1 MSKLIYDIKG
11 KNLEGVTMNFK
22 DMTDKDIE
30 ALMKTERFS
39 LTCAPGGENNR
50 GMEIIGRMPIKG
62 EGFTAQD
69 IEELVPYFRKLMN
82 GDMKEN
88 MEKVSMLN
96 LNKISDDKTIEN
108 LSVDDQGRVLVLR
121 DWASKT
127 MGAECWTKEVFK
139 ELASKRWDAEYLD
152 PNKYRTE
159 IKDGKE
165 IKVRGKRMNKLAR
178 TNLCFVAGR
187 EQEPAVYEGK
197 GTIYDLKKM
206 EYLNKGVE
214 RLRQQIADGLIYI
227 GSKTKV
233 EINVVEGNRYYD
245 LKKTGI
251 GFHGDTERVVVI
263 CLTIGGGGGYPMRFQ
278 WFKDGMPIGNSI
290 DLALNDGDVY
300 IMSEKSVGADW
311 KLRSKYTLR
320 HSAGAEKYRSLKK
333 WEKRA
338 AKKAEIKDNNKNVI
352 KKVNKKVEINSEEA
366 LKKKD
371 AALKKKEE
379 VALKKKIR
387 KEKAL
392 ERKKKAEA
400 RALKIKED
408 KEAHPEK
415 YYKKSLKKLSW
426 DDSRTGFYE
435 WLAVQAEHE
444 CAPEHD
450 YFKEFQ
456 DIWTGKAD
464 DYSNKMNID
473 EWENHFNLYIGLCKY
488 SEFM

>member
-1 MSKLIYDIKG
+1 MNNNQVKQNSKTT
-11 KNLEGVTMNFK
+11 NTTNMNS
-22 DMTDKDIE
+22 
-30 ALMKTERFS
+30 ERIS
-39 LTCAPGGENNR
+39 LTMAPGGENNR

-62 EGFTAQD
+62 EGFTSSD
-69 IEELVPYFRKLMN
+69 IEGLGPYFKAKTNIVMN
-82 GDMKEN
+82 KYGDRP
-88 MEKVSMLN
+88 VSVLDLN
-96 LNKISDDKTIEN
+96 ALSLNDTINDLSDDN
-108 LSVDDQGRVLVLR
+108 QARVLILR
-121 DWASKT
+121 DWAK
-127 MGAECWTKEVFK
+127 GLDKEIYN
-139 ELASKRWDAEYLD
+139 EIAPIRWDAEYLD

-159 IKDGKE
+159 IVDGKE
-165 IKVRGKRMNKLAR
+165 VKVRGKRMNKRAR
-178 TNLCFVAGR
+178 TNLCFVADR
-187 EQEPAVYEGK
+187 EQKPAVYEGK

-206 EYLNKGVE
+206 NNLNKAVE
-214 RLRQQIADGLIYI
+214 TLRKQIEDGLIEI
-227 GSKTKV
+227 GSETKV
-233 EINVVEGNRYYD
+233 IINVVEGNRYYD

-263 CLTIGGGGGYPMRFQ
+263 CISIGGWNYPMRWQ
-278 WFKDGMPIGNSI
+278 WFKDGMPIGKPIDIHLNS
-290 DLALNDGDVY
+290 GDVY
-300 IMSEKSVGADW
+300 IMSEKAVGADW

-352 KKVNKKVEINSEEA
+352 KKVNKKVEINSEAA
-366 LKKKD
+366 LKKKE

-464 DYSNKMNID
+464 DYSSKMNID
-473 EWENHFNLYIGLCKY
+473 EWEKHFNLYIGLCKY

>member
-1 MSKLIYDIKG
+1 
-11 KNLEGVTMNFK
+11 MNNNQVK
-22 DMTDKDIE
+22 QNSNTTNTTNMNS
-30 ALMKTERFS
+30 ERIS
-39 LTCAPGGENNR
+39 LTMAPGGENHR
-50 GMEIIGRMPIKG
+50 GNQLIGRMPIKG
-62 EGFTAQD
+62 EGFKYSD
-69 IEELVPYFRKLMN
+69 IEIMGEKIRKSMGDNVEVLDLNTLSDVNVIKELGN
-82 GDMKEN
+82 E
-88 MEKVSMLN
+88 
-96 LNKISDDKTIEN
+96 
-108 LSVDDQGRVLVLR
+108 DQARVLILR
-121 DWASKT
+121 NWASKDT
-127 MGAECWTKEVFK
+127 TKQIYKECVENKWD
-139 ELASKRWDAEYLD
+139 SKYLD

-165 IKVRGKRMNKLAR
+165 VRIRGRVMNKLAR
-178 TNLCFVAGR
+178 TNLCYVAGMS
-187 EQEPAVYEGK
+187 QEPEYIEGK
-197 GTIYDLKKM
+197 GTIIDLNTKST
-206 EYLNKGVE
+206 LNSEVSKLRTTLQTALVE
-214 RLRQQIADGLIYI
+214 G
-227 GSKTKV
+227 GSDSKV

-320 HSAGAEKYRSLKK
+320 HSAGAERYRSLKK

-352 KKVNKKVEINSEEA
+352 KKVNKKVEINSEAA
-366 LKKKD
+366 LKKKE
-371 AALKKKEE
+371 AVLKKKEE

-473 EWENHFNLYIGLCKY
+473 EWEKHFNLYIGLCKY

>member
-1 MSKLIYDIKG
+1 MNNNQVKQNSKTT
-11 KNLEGVTMNFK
+11 NTTNMNS
-22 DMTDKDIE
+22 
-30 ALMKTERFS
+30 ERIS
-39 LTCAPGGENNR
+39 LTMAPGGENHR
-50 GMEIIGRMPIKG
+50 GNQLIGRMPIKG
-62 EGFTAQD
+62 EGFKYSD
-69 IEELVPYFRKLMN
+69 IEIMGEKIRKSM
-82 GDMKEN
+82 GDNVE
-88 MEKVSMLN
+88 VLN
-96 LNKISDDKTIEN
+96 LNTLSDVNVIKELGN
-108 LSVDDQGRVLVLR
+108 EDQARVLILR
-121 DWASKT
+121 NWASKDT
-127 MGAECWTKEVFK
+127 TKQIYKECVENKWD
-139 ELASKRWDAEYLD
+139 SKYLD

-165 IKVRGKRMNKLAR
+165 VRIRGRVMNKLAR
-178 TNLCFVAGR
+178 TNLCYVAGMS
-187 EQEPAVYEGK
+187 QEPEYIEGK
-197 GTIYDLKKM
+197 GTIIDLNTKST
-206 EYLNKGVE
+206 LNSEVSKLRTTLQTALVE
-214 RLRQQIADGLIYI
+214 G
-227 GSKTKV
+227 GSDSKV

-320 HSAGAEKYRSLKK
+320 HSAGAERYRSLKK

-352 KKVNKKVEINSEEA
+352 KKVNKKVEINSEAA
-366 LKKKD
+366 LKKKE
-371 AALKKKEE
+371 AVLKKKEE

-473 EWENHFNLYIGLCKY
+473 EWEKHFNLYIGLCKY

>member
-1 MSKLIYDIKG
+1 M
-11 KNLEGVTMNFK
+11 NNNQVTKQNFK
-22 DMTDKDIE
+22 TTNTTNMNS
-30 ALMKTERFS
+30 ERIS
-39 LTCAPGGENNR
+39 LTMAPGGENHR
-50 GMEIIGRMPIKG
+50 GNQLIGRMPIKG
-62 EGFTAQD
+62 EGFKYSD
-69 IEELVPYFRKLMN
+69 IEIMGEKIRKSMGDNVEVLDLNTLSDVNVIKELGN
-82 GDMKEN
+82 E
-88 MEKVSMLN
+88 
-96 LNKISDDKTIEN
+96 
-108 LSVDDQGRVLVLR
+108 DQARVLILR
-121 DWASKT
+121 NWASKDT
-127 MGAECWTKEVFK
+127 TKQIYKECVENKWD
-139 ELASKRWDAEYLD
+139 SKYLD

-165 IKVRGKRMNKLAR
+165 VRIRGRVMNKLAR
-178 TNLCFVAGR
+178 TNLCYVAGMS
-187 EQEPAVYEGK
+187 QEPEYIEGK
-197 GTIYDLKKM
+197 GTIIDLNTKST
-206 EYLNKGVE
+206 LNSEVSKLRTTLQTALVE
-214 RLRQQIADGLIYI
+214 G
-227 GSKTKV
+227 GSDSKV

-263 CLTIGGGGGYPMRFQ
+263 CLTVGGGGGYPMRFQ

-320 HSAGAEKYRSLKK
+320 HSAGAERYRSLKK

-352 KKVNKKVEINSEEA
+352 KKVKNKKVNKKVEINSEAA
-366 LKKKD
+366 LKKKE

-400 RALKIKED
+400 RSLKIKED

-464 DYSNKMNID
+464 DYSSKMNID
-473 EWENHFNLYIGLCKY
+473 EWEKHFNLYIGLCKY

>member
-1 MSKLIYDIKG
+1 
-11 KNLEGVTMNFK
+11 MNNNQVK
-22 DMTDKDIE
+22 QNSNTTNTTNMNS
-30 ALMKTERFS
+30 ERIS
-39 LTCAPGGENNR
+39 LTMAPGGENHR
-50 GMEIIGRMPIKG
+50 GNQLIGRMPIKG
-62 EGFTAQD
+62 EGFKYSD
-69 IEELVPYFRKLMN
+69 IEIMGEKIRKSM
-82 GDMKEN
+82 GDNVE
-88 MEKVSMLN
+88 VLN
-96 LNKISDDKTIEN
+96 LNTLSDVNVIKELGN
-108 LSVDDQGRVLVLR
+108 EDQARVLILR
-121 DWASKT
+121 NWASKDT
-127 MGAECWTKEVFK
+127 TKQIYKECVENKWD
-139 ELASKRWDAEYLD
+139 SKYLD

-165 IKVRGKRMNKLAR
+165 VRIRGRVMNKLAR
-178 TNLCFVAGR
+178 TNLCYVAGMS
-187 EQEPAVYEGK
+187 QEPEYIEGK
-197 GTIYDLKKM
+197 GTIIDLNTKST
-206 EYLNKGVE
+206 LNSEVSKLRTTLQTALVE
-214 RLRQQIADGLIYI
+214 G
-227 GSKTKV
+227 GSDSKV

-320 HSAGAEKYRSLKK
+320 HSAGAERYRSLKK

-352 KKVNKKVEINSEEA
+352 KKVNKKVEINSEAA
-366 LKKKD
+366 LKKKE
-371 AALKKKEE
+371 AVLKKKEE

-473 EWENHFNLYIGLCKY
+473 EWEKHFNLYIGLCKY

>member
-1 MSKLIYDIKG
+1 MNNNQVKQNSKTT
-11 KNLEGVTMNFK
+11 NTTNMNS
-22 DMTDKDIE
+22 
-30 ALMKTERFS
+30 ERIS
-39 LTCAPGGENNR
+39 LTMAPGGENHR
-50 GMEIIGRMPIKG
+50 GNQLIGRMPIKG
-62 EGFTAQD
+62 EGFKYSD
-69 IEELVPYFRKLMN
+69 IEIMGEKIRKSMGDNVEVLDLNTLSDVNVIKELGN
-82 GDMKEN
+82 E
-88 MEKVSMLN
+88 
-96 LNKISDDKTIEN
+96 
-108 LSVDDQGRVLVLR
+108 DQARVLILR
-121 DWASKT
+121 NWASKDT
-127 MGAECWTKEVFK
+127 TKQIYKECVENKWD
-139 ELASKRWDAEYLD
+139 SKYLD

-165 IKVRGKRMNKLAR
+165 VRIRGRVMNKLAR
-178 TNLCFVAGR
+178 TNLCYVAGMS
-187 EQEPAVYEGK
+187 QEPEYIEGK
-197 GTIYDLKKM
+197 GTIIDLNTKST
-206 EYLNKGVE
+206 LNSEVSKLRTTLQTALVE
-214 RLRQQIADGLIYI
+214 G
-227 GSKTKV
+227 GSDSKV

-320 HSAGAEKYRSLKK
+320 HSAGAERYRSLKK

-352 KKVNKKVEINSEEA
+352 KKVNKKVEINSEAA
-366 LKKKD
+366 LKKKE
-371 AALKKKEE
+371 AVLKKKEE

-473 EWENHFNLYIGLCKY
+473 EWEKHFNLYIGLCKY

>member
-1 MSKLIYDIKG
+1 MNNNQVKQNSKTT
-11 KNLEGVTMNFK
+11 NTTNMNS
-22 DMTDKDIE
+22 
-30 ALMKTERFS
+30 ERIS
-39 LTCAPGGENNR
+39 LTMAPGGENHR
-50 GMEIIGRMPIKG
+50 GNQLIGRMPIKG
-62 EGFTAQD
+62 EGFKYSD
-69 IEELVPYFRKLMN
+69 IEIMGEKIRKSMGDNVEVLDLNTLSDVNVIKELGN
-82 GDMKEN
+82 E
-88 MEKVSMLN
+88 
-96 LNKISDDKTIEN
+96 
-108 LSVDDQGRVLVLR
+108 DQARVLILR
-121 DWASKT
+121 NWASKDT
-127 MGAECWTKEVFK
+127 TKQIYKECVENKWD
-139 ELASKRWDAEYLD
+139 SKYLD

-165 IKVRGKRMNKLAR
+165 VRIRGRVMNKLAR
-178 TNLCFVAGR
+178 TNLCYVAGMS
-187 EQEPAVYEGK
+187 QEPEYIEGK
-197 GTIYDLKKM
+197 GTIIDLNTKST
-206 EYLNKGVE
+206 LNSEVSKLRTTLQTALVE
-214 RLRQQIADGLIYI
+214 G
-227 GSKTKV
+227 GSDSKV

-320 HSAGAEKYRSLKK
+320 HSAGAERYRSLKK

-352 KKVNKKVEINSEEA
+352 KKVKNKKVNKKVEINSEAA
-366 LKKKD
+366 LKKKE

-464 DYSNKMNID
+464 DYSSKMNID
-473 EWENHFNLYIGLCKY
+473 EWEKHFNLYIGLCKY

>member
-1 MSKLIYDIKG
+1 MNNNQVKQNSKTT
-11 KNLEGVTMNFK
+11 NTTNMNS
-22 DMTDKDIE
+22 
-30 ALMKTERFS
+30 ERIS
-39 LTCAPGGENNR
+39 LTMAPGGENHR
-50 GMEIIGRMPIKG
+50 GNQLIGRMPIKG
-62 EGFTAQD
+62 EGFKYSD
-69 IEELVPYFRKLMN
+69 IEIMGGKIRKSMGDNVEVLDLNTLSDVNVIKELGN
-82 GDMKEN
+82 E
-88 MEKVSMLN
+88 
-96 LNKISDDKTIEN
+96 
-108 LSVDDQGRVLVLR
+108 DQARVLILR
-121 DWASKT
+121 NWASKDT
-127 MGAECWTKEVFK
+127 TKQIYKECVENNWD
-139 ELASKRWDAEYLD
+139 SKYLD

-165 IKVRGKRMNKLAR
+165 VRIRGRVMNKLAR
-178 TNLCFVAGR
+178 TNLCYVAGMS
-187 EQEPAVYEGK
+187 QEPEYIEGK
-197 GTIYDLKKM
+197 GTIIDLNTKST
-206 EYLNKGVE
+206 LNSEVSKLRTTLQTALVE
-214 RLRQQIADGLIYI
+214 G
-227 GSKTKV
+227 GSDSKV

>member
-1 MSKLIYDIKG
+1 MNNNKLTKQT
-11 KNLEGVTMNFK
+11 KTTNTTNMNS
-22 DMTDKDIE
+22 
-30 ALMKTERFS
+30 ERIS
-39 LTCAPGGENNR
+39 LTMAPGGENHR
-50 GMEIIGRMPIKG
+50 GNQLIGRMPIKG
-62 EGFTAQD
+62 EGFKYSD
-69 IEELVPYFRKLMN
+69 IDIMGEKIRKSM
-82 GDMKEN
+82 GDNVE
-88 MEKVSMLN
+88 VLN
-96 LNKISDDKTIEN
+96 LNN
-108 LSVDDQGRVLVLR
+108 LSGVEVINGLNNEDQARVLILR
-121 DWASKT
+121 NWASKDKT
-127 MGAECWTKEVFK
+127 EQIYKECVEDKWD
-139 ELASKRWDAEYLD
+139 SKYLD

-165 IKVRGKRMNKLAR
+165 VKVRGRVMNKLAR
-178 TNLCFVAGR
+178 TNLCYVAGMS
-187 EQEPAVYEGK
+187 QEPEYIEGK
-197 GTIYDLKKM
+197 GTIVDLNTKST
-206 EYLNKGVE
+206 LNSEVS
-214 RLRQQIADGLIYI
+214 RLRTTLQTALVEG
-227 GSKTKV
+227 GSDSKV

-338 AKKAEIKDNNKNVI
+338 VKKAELKDNKKINKKENKKVEN
-352 KKVNKKVEINSEEA
+352 KKVNKKVENKKVDINSE
-366 LKKKD
+366 

-379 VALKKKIR
+379 AALKKKIR
-387 KEKAL
+387 MEKVL

-400 RALKIKED
+400 RALKLKED
-408 KEAHPEK
+408 KEANPEK
-415 YYKKSLKKLSW
+415 YYKKALKKLSW

-435 WLAVQAEHE
+435 WLAVQAEYE
-444 CAPEHD
+444 CAPNHE

-456 DIWTGKAD
+456 AIWTGKAD
-464 DYSNKMNID
+464 NFSSKMNID
-473 EWENHFNLYIGLCKY
+473 EFEKHNTFYNRLCEY
-488 SEFM
+488 MEFM

>member
-1 MSKLIYDIKG
+1 MNNNQVKQNSKTT
-11 KNLEGVTMNFK
+11 NTTNMNS
-22 DMTDKDIE
+22 
-30 ALMKTERFS
+30 ERIS
-39 LTCAPGGENNR
+39 LTMAPGGENHR
-50 GMEIIGRMPIKG
+50 GNQLIGRMPIKG
-62 EGFTAQD
+62 EGFKYSD
-69 IEELVPYFRKLMN
+69 IEIMGEKIRKSM
-82 GDMKEN
+82 GDNVE
-88 MEKVSMLN
+88 VLN
-96 LNKISDDKTIEN
+96 LNTLSDVNVIKELGN
-108 LSVDDQGRVLVLR
+108 EDQARVLILR
-121 DWASKT
+121 NWASKDT
-127 MGAECWTKEVFK
+127 TKQIYKECVENKWD
-139 ELASKRWDAEYLD
+139 SKYLD

-165 IKVRGKRMNKLAR
+165 VRIRGRVMNKLAR
-178 TNLCFVAGR
+178 TNLCYVAGMS
-187 EQEPAVYEGK
+187 QEPEYIEGK
-197 GTIYDLKKM
+197 GTIIDLNTKST
-206 EYLNKGVE
+206 LNSEVSKLRTTLQTALVE
-214 RLRQQIADGLIYI
+214 G
-227 GSKTKV
+227 GSDSKV

-320 HSAGAEKYRSLKK
+320 HSAGAERYRSLKK

-352 KKVNKKVEINSEEA
+352 KKVNKKVEINSEA
-366 LKKKD
+366 V
-371 AALKKKEE
+371 LKKKEE

-473 EWENHFNLYIGLCKY
+473 EWEKHFNLYIGLCKY

>member
-1 MSKLIYDIKG
+1 MNNNQVKQNSKTT
-11 KNLEGVTMNFK
+11 NTTNMNS
-22 DMTDKDIE
+22 
-30 ALMKTERFS
+30 ERIS
-39 LTCAPGGENNR
+39 LTMAPGGENNR

-62 EGFTAQD
+62 EGFTSSD
-69 IEELVPYFRKLMN
+69 IEGLGPYFKAKTNIVMN
-82 GDMKEN
+82 KYGDRP
-88 MEKVSMLN
+88 VSVLDLN
-96 LNKISDDKTIEN
+96 ALSLNDTINDLSDDN
-108 LSVDDQGRVLVLR
+108 QARVLILR
-121 DWASKT
+121 DWAK
-127 MGAECWTKEVFK
+127 GLDKEIYN
-139 ELASKRWDAEYLD
+139 EIAPIRWDAEYLD

-159 IKDGKE
+159 IVDGKE
-165 IKVRGKRMNKLAR
+165 VKVRGKRMNKRAR
-178 TNLCFVAGR
+178 TNLCFVADR
-187 EQEPAVYEGK
+187 EQKPAVYEGK

-206 EYLNKGVE
+206 NNLNKAVE
-214 RLRQQIADGLIYI
+214 TLRKQIEDGLIEI
-227 GSKTKV
+227 GSETKV
-233 EINVVEGNRYYD
+233 IINVVEGNRYYD

-263 CLTIGGGGGYPMRFQ
+263 CISIGGWNYPMRWQ
-278 WFKDGMPIGNSI
+278 WFKDGMPIGKPIDIHLNS
-290 DLALNDGDVY
+290 GDVY
-300 IMSEKSVGADW
+300 IMSEKAVGADW

-352 KKVNKKVEINSEEA
+352 KKVNKKVEINSE
-366 LKKKD
+366 

-464 DYSNKMNID
+464 DYSSKMNID
-473 EWENHFNLYIGLCKY
+473 EWEKHFNLYIGLCKY

>member
-1 MSKLIYDIKG
+1 MNNNQVKQNSKTT
-11 KNLEGVTMNFK
+11 NTTNMNS
-22 DMTDKDIE
+22 
-30 ALMKTERFS
+30 ERIS
-39 LTCAPGGENNR
+39 LTMAPGGENHR
-50 GMEIIGRMPIKG
+50 GNQLIGRMPIKG
-62 EGFTAQD
+62 EGFKYSD
-69 IEELVPYFRKLMN
+69 IEIMGEKIRKSMGDNVEVLDLNTLSDVNVIKELGN
-82 GDMKEN
+82 
-88 MEKVSMLN
+88 
-96 LNKISDDKTIEN
+96 
-108 LSVDDQGRVLVLR
+108 DDQARVLILR
-121 DWASKT
+121 NWASKDT
-127 MGAECWTKEVFK
+127 TKQIYKECVENKWD
-139 ELASKRWDAEYLD
+139 SKYLD

-165 IKVRGKRMNKLAR
+165 VRIRGRVMNKLAR
-178 TNLCFVAGR
+178 TNLCYVAGMS
-187 EQEPAVYEGK
+187 QEPEYIEGK
-197 GTIYDLKKM
+197 GTIIDLNTKST
-206 EYLNKGVE
+206 LNSEVSKLRTTLQTALVE
-214 RLRQQIADGLIYI
+214 G
-227 GSKTKV
+227 GSDSKV

-320 HSAGAEKYRSLKK
+320 HSAGAERYRSLKK

-352 KKVNKKVEINSEEA
+352 KKVNKKVEINSEAA
-366 LKKKD
+366 LKKKE
-371 AALKKKEE
+371 AVLKKKEE

-464 DYSNKMNID
+464 DYSSKMNID
-473 EWENHFNLYIGLCKY
+473 EWEKHFNLYIGLCKY

>member
-1 MSKLIYDIKG
+1 MNNNQVKQNSKTT
-11 KNLEGVTMNFK
+11 NTTNMNS
-22 DMTDKDIE
+22 
-30 ALMKTERFS
+30 ERIS
-39 LTCAPGGENNR
+39 LTMAPGGENHR
-50 GMEIIGRMPIKG
+50 GNQLIGRMPIKG
-62 EGFTAQD
+62 EGFKYSD
-69 IEELVPYFRKLMN
+69 IEIMGEKIRKSM
-82 GDMKEN
+82 GDNVE
-88 MEKVSMLN
+88 VLN
-96 LNKISDDKTIEN
+96 LNTLSDVNVIKELGN
-108 LSVDDQGRVLVLR
+108 EDQARVLILR
-121 DWASKT
+121 NWASKDT
-127 MGAECWTKEVFK
+127 TKQIYKECVENKWD
-139 ELASKRWDAEYLD
+139 SKYLD

-165 IKVRGKRMNKLAR
+165 VRIRGRVMNKLAR
-178 TNLCFVAGR
+178 TNLCYVAGMS
-187 EQEPAVYEGK
+187 QEPEYIEGK
-197 GTIYDLKKM
+197 GTIIDLNTKST
-206 EYLNKGVE
+206 LNSEVSKLRTTLQTALVE
-214 RLRQQIADGLIYI
+214 G
-227 GSKTKV
+227 GSDSKV

-352 KKVNKKVEINSEEA
+352 KKVNKKVNKKVEINSEA
-366 LKKKD
+366 VLKKKE

-464 DYSNKMNID
+464 NYSSKMNID
-473 EWENHFNLYIGLCKY
+473 EWEKHFNLYIGLCKY